1 MKGHQSMIKVFIGYD
16 ENETVAFH
24 VLAHSIMRHSSQP
37 VEIVPV
43 VKSQMSSFYKR
54 ERAVIESTDF
64 SFTRFLTPY
73 LCGFEGWAIFVDCD
87 MLVTSDI
94 AELWALRDDK
104 YALMCVKHDYQPVGE
119 TKFLNQPQ
127 TKYEKKNWSSVMM
140 FNNKKCT
147 ILTPEIVSTETGLY
161 LHQFKWLENDDLIGG
176 IPNEWNYLVGEE
188 KPVGKTPKLIHYTLG
203 GPYFDTY
210 KDCQYADIWR
220 DELKRLNYAT
230 QLKK

>member
-1 MKGHQSMIKVFIGYD
+1 MV
-16 ENETVAFH
+16 
-24 VLAHSIMRHSSQP
+24 
-37 VEIVPV
+37 
-43 VKSQMSSFYKR
+43 
-54 ERAVIESTDF
+54 
-64 SFTRFLTPY
+64 PY
-73 LCGFEGWAIFVDCD
+73 LRSYTGYSIFMDCD
-87 MLVTSDI
+87 MMFRGDI
-94 AELWALRDDK
+94 AELWSKRNMI
-104 YALMCVKHDYQPVGE
+104 YSVMCCKHDYTPKE
-119 TKFLNQPQ
+119 DKKFLGQVQ

-147 ILTPEIVSTETGLY
+147 TLTPEIVSTETGLY

-203 GPYFDTY
+203 GPYFDMY

>member
-1 MKGHQSMIKVFIGYD
+1 MIKVFIGYD

-24 VLAHSIMRHSSQP
+24 VLAHSIMRNSSQP

-43 VKSQMSSFYKR
+43 VKSQMSGFYQR
-54 ERAVIESTDF
+54 ERTVIESTDF

-127 TKYEKKNWSSVMM
+127 TKYEKKNW
-140 FNNKKCT
+140 
-147 ILTPEIVSTETGLY
+147 
-161 LHQFKWLENDDLIGG
+161 
-176 IPNEWNYLVGEE
+176 
-188 KPVGKTPKLIHYTLG
+188 
-203 GPYFDTY
+203 
-210 KDCQYADIWR
+210 
-220 DELKRLNYAT
+220 
-230 QLKK
+230 

>member
-1 MKGHQSMIKVFIGYD
+1 MKGHENMIKVFIGYD

-127 TKYEKKNWSSVMM
+127 TKYENSYTHSQTQNDRKRLHPRKLPQRSLVQQHPEVTRKRSKPVLNQFGKLSSSKSRSSVE
-140 FNNKKCT
+140 N
-147 ILTPEIVSTETGLY
+147 
-161 LHQFKWLENDDLIGG
+161 FKES
-176 IPNEWNYLVGEE
+176 
-188 KPVGKTPKLIHYTLG
+188 HR
-203 GPYFDTY
+203 FD
-210 KDCQYADIWR
+210 
-220 DELKRLNYAT
+220 
-230 QLKK
+230 